1 MSAAD
6 RDPVLALP
14 DGWLLA
20 DLARERLVRALAAQ
34 GPDVAGVVARA
45 DQAPAGG
52 SYLSHAERMA
62 IRPEHDLVVATGR
75 QVAGAVLMRAGVDHE
90 VDANSV
96 TVGDGRLLVDRGAVA
111 FDPWAGPPPL
121 EDASPDGRSPF
132 PYRPVVLLIGLE
144 HDVLLADWGRATVN
158 GLIRAGC
165 GGRLAVPAPTEGLHL
180 TTPCRPSAP
189 SVRALEPDVV
199 VALDHEALDRATS
212 WLDDAGNRSTVT
224 VLLTPGTETEPELV
238 SWRIG
243 DSRGRLRAR
252 IGRGVKSY
260 VLADL
265 VRRLA
270 TGPVPVGPLDRAPRP
285 DGQRLLNPRRA
296 LNRAPKGP
304 LLSLQ
309 ALVDSSSPDTYRR
322 FEVIFGHFA
331 PPTHTSVEPLSD
343 RPTPSSTIADV
354 LVVSDPRPTPTT
366 SDLVRARS
374 AAGLST
380 IIDVTADRPSSPEQD
395 DLIRMAGLAITTD
408 DVQRDRLIADLG
420 VRAFTLPD
428 LLPGRRAT
436 ELAASGEEAARAGRS
451 TIGCDVRDTSHDVQE
466 AVREALLATLDRC
479 PELRCTL
486 VASDPGPLTDIVR
499 REDTTLTTTS
509 ARPSEQSGWIA
520 SLVTSDLAPARRG
533 VGLVESQLVGV
544 PVVCP
549 SHHPAAREG
558 LVTPS
563 LTVTDP
569 ADSGAWTRVLDELLH
584 GPGMWERRSVDA
596 RALALALYGPAST
609 AALLDR
615 FVGWFHFGART

>member
-1 MSAAD
+1 M
-6 RDPVLALP
+6 
-14 DGWLLA
+14 
-20 DLARERLVRALAAQ
+20 
-34 GPDVAGVVARA
+34 
-45 DQAPAGG
+45 
-52 SYLSHAERMA
+52 
-62 IRPEHDLVVATGR
+62 
-75 QVAGAVLMRAGVDHE
+75 
-90 VDANSV
+90 
-96 TVGDGRLLVDRGAVA
+96 
-111 FDPWAGPPPL
+111 
-121 EDASPDGRSPF
+121 
-132 PYRPVVLLIGLE
+132 
-144 HDVLLADWGRATVN
+144 
-158 GLIRAGC
+158 
-165 GGRLAVPAPTEGLHL
+165 
-180 TTPCRPSAP
+180 
-189 SVRALEPDVV
+189 
-199 VALDHEALDRATS
+199 
-212 WLDDAGNRSTVT
+212 
-224 VLLTPGTETEPELV
+224 
-238 SWRIG
+238 
-243 DSRGRLRAR
+243 
-252 IGRGVKSY
+252 
-260 VLADL
+260 
-265 VRRLA
+265 
-270 TGPVPVGPLDRAPRP
+270 
-285 DGQRLLNPRRA
+285 
-296 LNRAPKGP
+296 
-304 LLSLQ
+304 
-309 ALVDSSSPDTYRR
+309 
-322 FEVIFGHFA
+322 
-331 PPTHTSVEPLSD
+331 
-343 RPTPSSTIADV
+343 
-354 LVVSDPRPTPTT
+354 VSDPRPTPTT